1 MKRKINDL
9 NFNALEK
16 VKVKV
21 VVINQYG
28 DALNEDELGVRVK

>member
-21 VVINQYG
+21 VVINQ
-28 DALNEDELGVRVK
+28 